1 MGCWLF
7 AHTQVRLRSLSL
19 PANEL
24 TERGVLP
31 IASALAVDDSLT
43 ALDISSNRVASSGAQ
58 AMREALS
65 SNATLTILDCSSA
78 YVPWVAV
85 GANR

>member
-43 ALDISSNRVASSGAQ
+43 FAATANPSGQ
-58 AMREALS
+58 AHP
-65 SNATLTILDCSSA
+65 N
-78 YVPWVAV
+78 
-85 GANR
+85 